1 MQITVAAKIFLKKVK
16 KRTELI
22 TILFSCYFSM
32 ESFPYKYTS

>member
-16 KRTELI
+16 KPTGLI

-32 ESFPYKYTS
+32 EPFAYKYTS